1 MKLISIVGW
10 LLAWPLC
17 AAAAEQKLLDF
28 GQPNVPA
35 QIQSNGKGGVAYKIV
50 EGPRGKALEV
60 TCTPS
65 DNGYPGVTLT
75 PPAGLW
81 NLTGCGKVEA
91 EVTNLGA
98 APLTVCL
105 RVDNAGDRWD
115 AENTTLAAGQS
126 ATARVLFGYSW
137 GQRGYALEPA
147 KVTQILLFT
156 DKPKQSV
163 KFRIDAVRAAGQPG
177 EKPAGTVE
185 KIIPADGVL
194 RDFAGMLATQAVVRG
209 AQLNLVSGGARLSF
223 PANGPEREPGALFS
237 AKNGALWDLSHFTQA
252 TFTLRNPGAQP
263 VRVVC
268 RVENRWALKN
278 SNCVRTEATLA
289 PGAEQVVTVP
299 FWTDAIWDGSDKK
312 SGARF
317 GSDEVAGVFVGAE
330 PAATEQTVVVTSIK
344 ASVGPAPTLPDWLGR
359 RPPVPGNWTKSF
371 EDNFDGTTLDLTRWT
386 LPDKDEASIWDAAGI
401 NSARNAGVTNGY
413 LYLKCEKPAH
423 MDVADPRLRSRPYL
437 STVVTTFDK
446 FAQKYGYFEA
456 RMKLP
461 TAMGMWPAFWMMPD
475 RGKGNGSYWGRQDT
489 KNGGMEIDIME
500 HLVRFGPFRYNI
512 AMHWDGYQKDH
523 KSVGTER
530 IYCQPDKDGFIT
542 SGLLWEPGK
551 LTFYANGHVVGV
563 WQNERIATVPG
574 YLMFTLPT
582 GGWGTFGIVDDAK
595 LPDYFLV
602 DYVRVW
608 QKAEWAELK
617 H

>member
-1 MKLISIVGW
+1 MKLKSIAGL
-10 LLAWPLC
+10 LLAVSAC
-17 AAAAEQKLLDF
+17 AVAADQTLLDF
-28 GQPNVPA
+28 GKPDVPA
-35 QIQSNGKGGVAYKIV
+35 QIQCNGKGGVAYKIV
-50 EGPRGKALEV
+50 AGPHGKALEV

-75 PPAGLW
+75 PAAGLW

-115 AENTTLAAGQS
+115 AENTTLAPGQS

-137 GQRGYALEPA
+137 GQRGYALDPA
-147 KVTQILLFT
+147 RVTQLLVFT
-156 DKPKQSV
+156 DKPKQAV

-177 EKPAGTVE
+177 EKPAGTVD
-185 KIIPADGVL
+185 KLIPADGVL
-194 RDFAGMLATQAVVRG
+194 RDFAGTATTQAVVRG
-209 AQLNLVSGGARLSF
+209 AQLSLVSGGAQITF
-223 PANGPEREPGALFS
+223 PAHGVEREPGVLFS
-237 AKNGALWDLSHFTQA
+237 AKNGALWNLSSFTQA
-252 TFTLRNPGAQP
+252 ACTLRNPGAQP

-278 SNCVRTEATLA
+278 VNCVLAEATLA
-289 PGAEQVVTVP
+289 PGAEEVVTVP

-330 PAATEQTVVVTSIK
+330 PSSAEQTVVVTSIK

-359 RPPVPGNWTKSF
+359 RPPVPGNWTKTF
-371 EDNFDGTTLDLTRWT
+371 EDDFNGPALDLTRWT
-386 LPDKDEASIWDAAGI
+386 LPEKDEASIWDAAGI
-401 NSARNAGVTNGY
+401 NSARNAGVTNGC
-413 LYLKCEKPAH
+413 LYLKCEKPEH

-475 RGKGNGSYWGRQDT
+475 RGQGHGSYWGRQDT

-551 LTFYANGHVVGV
+551 LTFYANGRVVGV
-563 WQNERIATVPG
+563 WQNERVATLPG

-595 LPDYFLV
+595 LPACFLV

-608 QKAEWAELK
+608 QKAEWAEPK